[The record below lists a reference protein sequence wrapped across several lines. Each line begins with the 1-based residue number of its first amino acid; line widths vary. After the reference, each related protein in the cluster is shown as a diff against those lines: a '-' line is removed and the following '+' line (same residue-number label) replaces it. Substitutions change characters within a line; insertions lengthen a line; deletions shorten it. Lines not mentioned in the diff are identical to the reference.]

1 MSQTESKAS
10 FFRQSGWMIIA
21 TMLMGGCM
29 MLVHTVTAPPHLSAN
44 EYEVFASLLKLQLL
58 ITIPAAALQTIFVQQ
73 SAAAIT
79 EQKERQLRSATR
91 AFGLG
96 IFVLW
101 GLLFSVI
108 LMKQV
113 GIMTAFKITNPLT
126 LYLNIGLVLSQLW
139 LVVARGILQG
149 KQNFF
154 GLGWTM
160 ILDGFVRI
168 TSLIAVVLVFHGQS
182 AGAMLAALI
191 GQVIALSFGLYWVR
205 DILRGVGEKFPWR
218 DWLVQLLPLM
228 GGTGG
233 IIFLSSFDVPFVQAT
248 FEAGQ
253 TKLYQAGQNIGFALF
268 QFTAPLSMVMFPKI
282 VQSAA
287 KAEKSDVLRLTLIS
301 TAVMGG
307 IAALAATLLPEVPL
321 RLLYF
326 RSPAMWEAKPLV
338 AGFAWC
344 MLFLTSANVVAGGLL
359 ARKRYAFI
367 PWLMLLAV
375 GYVYTMIR
383 LQPWLPQLDSFEAYR
398 IIIRTM
404 TAFNGAALII
414 SLWFAWGRN
423 DQPVATTPSSS

>member
-1 MSQTESKAS
+1 MSAAESKAS
-10 FFRQSGWMIIA
+10 FFRQSGWMVIA
-21 TMLMGGCM
+21 TVLMGGCM
-29 MLVHTVTAPPHLSAN
+29 MLVHTVTAPPNLSAN

-79 EQKERQLRSATR
+79 EQKERQLRTATR
-91 AFGLG
+91 AFAMS

-101 GLLFSVI
+101 GLLFAII
-108 LMKQV
+108 LLKQD
-113 GIMTAFKITNPLT
+113 GIMAAFKITNPLT

-168 TSLIAVVLVFHGQS
+168 TALIAIVLVYRGQS
-182 AGAMLAALI
+182 AGAMLAAVI
-191 GQVIALSFGLYWVR
+191 GQVIALGFGVYWVR
-205 DILRGVGEKFPWR
+205 DVLWGAGEKYPWR
-218 DWLVQLLPLM
+218 EWILQLLPLM

-282 VQSAA
+282 VQSVA
-287 KAEKSDVLRLTLIS
+287 KAEKSDVLRLTVIS
-301 TAVMGG
+301 TAIMGG
-307 IAALAATLLPEVPL
+307 LAALAATLLPGVPL

-326 RSPAMWEAKPLV
+326 RSPAMWEAAPLV

-344 MLFLTSANVVAGGLL
+344 MLLLTMANVVVGGLL

-367 PWLMLLAV
+367 PWLMLLAA
-375 GYVYTMIR
+375 GYVYTMIQLR
-383 LQPWLPQLDSFEAYR
+383 PWLPQLDSFEAYR

-414 SLWFAWGRN
+414 ALWFAWGRK
-423 DQPVATTPSSS
+423 DQPVVLPVTS